1 MCINNWTVN
10 TGAQIVAN
18 NKLQKSKEIYCC
30 NKLVELLELVEK
42 TKKIRLLIL
51 IEYILIKMYY

>member
-1 MCINNWTVN
+1 MCTNNWTVN
-10 TGAQIVAN
+10 AGAKIVAN

-42 TKKIRLLIL
+42 IRLLIL